1 MHFVILVG
9 TVWRM
14 AIDDERVPRGDWRD
28 TRLWR
33 YVAGLVVKILY
44 VRERS
49 LYSIRSLILSQWRE
63 ARRGV
68 I

>member
-33 YVAGLVVKILY
+33 YVAGLVIKILY
-44 VRERS
+44 VRERERS
-49 LYSIRSLILSQWRE
+49 FYSIRSLILSQ
-63 ARRGV
+63 
-68 I
+68 